1 MQNSLSDQIHQFAV
15 WGLPIKSYEC
25 WNFFFT
31 SHLRAFCRSKCCFFA
46 AKTHKVGLILWGLL
60 EGILCSGPE
69 TLATQSLWFF
79 FSYSREAT
87 GAQVPGRLNYTNF
100 ASHQEHKFETKK
112 HNLFARCAWK
122 ARHPF

>member
-1 MQNSLSDQIHQFAV
+1 M
-15 WGLPIKSYEC
+15 
-25 WNFFFT
+25 
-31 SHLRAFCRSKCCFFA
+31 FFA
-46 AKTHKVGLILWGLL
+46 ARIHKLGLVLWGLL

-112 HNLFARCAWK
+112 HNFLQDVPGRLATLSDLPINFLCNK
-122 ARHPF
+122 YEKTC